1 MKIKQLLI
9 KTLFV
14 AVGLCAGAS
23 VAWADYTTVG
33 KTDNTTGYWT
43 DGFNSEAYKIEPNH
57 TKTFQFVNYSSK
69 VNAFNGWYTL
79 LSSNNNVW
87 SYNDHYIRLRPDFYG
102 WTESNGNTNQSPAWL
117 VGNLN
122 NSGCNWNDP
131 ESVTAFKNNIDEATV
146 NLTIKRLG
154 NEVYIISDVTGTSY
168 NYRHYFVMT
177 CGDGRQDIY
186 AFLCVDGS
194 HIVIDDSKTVDT
206 ETETISGTL
215 LGVEE
220 NTGDFGNG
228 RCEDFTIAPDGTLNL
243 RFKNYTNKIN
253 KWNNWAFE
261 LQQDDQYADVVTGG
275 GNWGTLITGI
285 TVDADKITWDGS
297 TWPAGDDAAF
307 MTALDGADVNLTI
320 TRAGAKIT
328 ATAVHTPISGDP
340 FTIKYSFTPAKEG
353 FADANVTFRL
363 LTEGGHLDL
372 LPVTKTI
379 TSAGWATYCSP
390 YALDLEHATGL
401 TEAYIVTGGNDGVLT
416 LTSVKN
422 GTVPA
427 NTGLLLKGSEGTV
440 TIPIV
445 GSSTTNVAANKLK
458 GVTENKEIAAG
469 TGYVLMGSPSV
480 GFYQNSNAFTV
491 GANTA
496 YLPANFAATTAR
508 GFYSFGDATGIKA
521 IDNSSTSEA
530 AKPSAQFAIDNY
542 YNVAGQRVAAPTKGL
557 YIKNGKKI
565 VVK

>member
-1 MKIKQLLI
+1 M
-9 KTLFV
+9 
-14 AVGLCAGAS
+14 
-23 VAWADYTTVG
+23 
-33 KTDNTTGYWT
+33 
-43 DGFNSEAYKIEPNH
+43 
-57 TKTFQFVNYSSK
+57 
-69 VNAFNGWYTL
+69 
-79 LSSNNNVW
+79 W

-102 WTESNGNTNQSPAWL
+102 WTESNGNTNESPAWL

-131 ESVTAFKNNIDEATV
+131 ESVTAFKNNIDGATV
-146 NLTIKRLG
+146 NLTIKRLK

-177 CGDGRQDIY
+177 CGDGSQDIY

-220 NTGDFGNG
+220 NTGNFGNG
-228 RCEDFTIAPDGTLNL
+228 RREDFTIAPDGTLNL

-275 GNWGTLITGI
+275 GNWGTLITDI
-285 TVDADKITWDGS
+285 TDDADKITWDGS

-340 FTIKYSFTPAKEG
+340 FTITYSFTPAKEG

-372 LPVTKTI
+372 LPVSKTI

-390 YALDLEHATGL
+390 YALNLADASETLED
-401 TEAYIVTGGNDGVLT
+401 AYIVTGGNDGVLT
-416 LTSVKN
+416 LTSVKDK
-422 GTVPA
+422 TVPA

-445 GSSTTNVAANKLK
+445 GSSTTDVSANKLV
-458 GVTENKEIAAG
+458 GVKAETELAANG
-469 TGYVLMGSPSV
+469 GYVLMGSPSV
-480 GFYQNSNAFTV
+480 GFYQNATDFTL

-508 GFYSFGDATGIKA
+508 SFYSFGDATAIKA
-521 IDNSSTSEA
+521 IDNSR
-530 AKPSAQFAIDNY
+530 FAIDNY